1 MTQGGPG
8 GPIGNLYHQ
17 ACHQIENFLPP
28 GQTPRPGPAIAHP
41 ATADCFPPNILT
53 DPSLSS
59 KAQLFHTVKKLSTEY
74 SEFWI
79 EAKVSWIESKII
91 WIEVICI
98 EKTTYLKPNAHF

>member
-59 KAQLFHTVKKLSTEY
+59 KAQLFHTVKNSQLNIQN
-74 SEFWI
+74 FG
-79 EAKVSWIESKII
+79 
-91 WIEVICI
+91 
-98 EKTTYLKPNAHF
+98 LKQK